1 MHPATGP
8 QGQQPG
14 GRPGGAPELGPTAGQ
29 AGADPVLV
37 EIRANGGTYGRGVAT
52 RGAVMLPL
60 IFIGFYRGGQ
70 SDLPA
75 GVRWGIVGAGV
86 VIGLIAIAMMT
97 VRVQLTW
104 SSVKAKRLI
113 GVEKVI
119 PRQQMSYG
127 ILVQQYQQF
136 ANMAAPLLVLV
147 DANRRKLMYLSGQL
161 FSAPDMYSLA
171 QAIGIQFFD
180 VIRQPVNAK
189 MIDRRHPK
197 VLSVWERRPFLIAF
211 GVVIVI
217 IVLVV
222 VVVVGTDSTS

>member
-1 MHPATGP
+1 M
-8 QGQQPG
+8 
-14 GRPGGAPELGPTAGQ
+14 
-29 AGADPVLV
+29 

-52 RGAVMLPL
+52 RGAVMVPL

-75 GVRWGIVGAGV
+75 GVRWGIVAAGV
-86 VIGLIAIAMMT
+86 LIGMVAIALMT
-97 VRVQLTW
+97 IRVQLTW
-104 SSVKAKRLI
+104 SSVKVKRLI
-113 GVEKVI
+113 GIEKVI

-171 QAIGIQFFD
+171 QAIGIQYFD

-189 MIDRRHPK
+189 MIDQRHPK
-197 VLSVWERRPFLIAF
+197 VLSAWERRPFLIAF
-211 GVVIVI
+211 ALVIVI

-222 VVVVGTDSTS
+222 VVAVGTGAAA